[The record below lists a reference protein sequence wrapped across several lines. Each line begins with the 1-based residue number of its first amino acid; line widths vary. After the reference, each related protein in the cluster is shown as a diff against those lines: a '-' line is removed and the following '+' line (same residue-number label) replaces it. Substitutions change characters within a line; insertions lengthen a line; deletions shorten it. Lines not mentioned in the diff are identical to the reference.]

1 MRRTVRF
8 ILDFGWLAALAAFS
22 FALGACAPQQTP
34 TLYLPPTPLPP
45 TLTLTPA
52 PLIFP
57 LPLSPTPPP
66 PPTETPLPLPTPC
79 TNALKF
85 IQDLTF
91 EDNSVV
97 APGSSIDKQ
106 WLVLN
111 SGTCNWDSRYRL
123 KFLRGDP
130 LGAPTE
136 QALYP
141 ARAGSQ
147 AVIRILF
154 TAPLEAGTYA
164 SEWKAV
170 DPQGQ
175 WFDESIY
182 LQIIVS
188 P

>member
-1 MRRTVRF
+1 MPRTARF
-8 ILDFGWLAALAAFS
+8 LLDFGWLATLAVFSLALS
-22 FALGACAPQQTP
+22 ACAPQPTP
-34 TLYLPPTPLPP
+34 TLYLPPSPLPP
-45 TLTLTPA
+45 TPTATPA
-52 PLIFP
+52 PLFS
-57 LPLSPTPPP
+57 LPLSPVPSLT
-66 PPTETPLPLPTPC
+66 PTETPLPLPTPC
-79 TNALKF
+79 TNDLKF
-85 IQDLTF
+85 IEDLTF
-91 EDNSVV
+91 PDDSLV

-111 SGTCNWDSRYRL
+111 SGSCNWDSRYRL

-130 LGAPTE
+130 LGAPAE

-147 AVIRILF
+147 AVLRILF
-154 TAPLEAGTYA
+154 TAPLVPGSYG
-164 SEWKAV
+164 SEWQAV

-175 WFDESIY
+175 WFGESVY